1 MTKYTEAQAR
11 AIKQYMQ
18 EKVENIQLR
27 VPKGKKEKIKA
38 ASIRAG
44 ISMNQFIIQAIDHEI
59 AAVASDESNVTAA
72 DRECNY
78 STPE

>member
-38 ASIRAG
+38 ASIQTG
-44 ISMNQFIIQAIDHEI
+44 MSMNQFIIQAIDHEI
-59 AAVASDESNVTAA
+59 AAVVSDETNTTAA
-72 DRECNY
+72 DLGDQC
-78 STPE
+78 SIPE